1 MYEKVP
7 GAEVFLDGKLSLTR
21 RKKTEICNIR
31 GEYHINRDWSQ
42 KNKKIQT
49 LFGRESTYR
58 EEIPHEKCK
67 RDIFD
72 CIVERMEQGDSEQAA
87 EYDMPEDNKE
97 SMPDQY
103 KTVSLEEFV
112 EYSKSMFAYWT
123 EDDFASSFRKM
134 LTIEQFRSEEMQ
146 NLYQQYL
153 VSGPAEYVKDL
164 FKNMK
169 IENPEETAVKFYANM
184 FFYYSVYDGA
194 TDKTKAKCQFAS
206 AIGSMAQEWIKQ
218 PKLTQIRKS

>member
-7 GAEVFLDGKLSLTR
+7 GAEVFLVGKLSLTR

-42 KNKKIQT
+42 KNKEIQT

-123 EDDFASSFRKM
+123 EDDFASVTS
-134 LTIEQFRSEEMQ
+134 
-146 NLYQQYL
+146 
-153 VSGPAEYVKDL
+153 
-164 FKNMK
+164 
-169 IENPEETAVKFYANM
+169 
-184 FFYYSVYDGA
+184 
-194 TDKTKAKCQFAS
+194 
-206 AIGSMAQEWIKQ
+206 SMAQEWIE
-218 PKLTQIRKS
+218 RR